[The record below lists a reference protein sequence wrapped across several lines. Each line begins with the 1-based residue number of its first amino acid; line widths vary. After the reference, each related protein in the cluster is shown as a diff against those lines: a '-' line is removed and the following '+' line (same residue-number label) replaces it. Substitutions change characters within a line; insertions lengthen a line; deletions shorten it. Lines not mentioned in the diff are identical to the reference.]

1 MFTPFCNFCKWFV
14 YCERLILFVFDVK
27 GADENFGLGMLAME
41 EVLRNVEGGRHT
53 VAVSI
58 YEVLQNHVY
67 DLLDTNNKEVKILED
82 AQGKI
87 TLKGLSKAS

>member
-1 MFTPFCNFCKWFV
+1 MKLDSVYAILQLLQWFV
-14 YCERLILFVFDVK
+14 YCERVILFVFDVK

-58 YEVLQNHVY
+58 
-67 DLLDTNNKEVKILED
+67 
-82 AQGKI
+82 
-87 TLKGLSKAS
+87 